1 MNSSYELEYNVLRD
15 EMFLQLAKQIMGNE
29 DSESMVSV
37 IFALDI
43 VTKNY
48 YPSTKLFY
56 AYLNHM
62 KTNHVNK
69 PEMFDKIYENLLKFA
84 QAVEGYKGGKAKIY
98 KDEVVAMTPAE
109 YNAYL

>member
-69 PEMFDKIYENLLKFA
+69 PDMFNKIYENLLKFA
-84 QAVEGYKGGKAKIY
+84 QAVEGYKGTKAKIY

-109 YNAYL
+109 FNAYL